1 MSERT
6 TSATWTRGIV
16 EALSA
21 TGLEGPALCAAA
33 SIETGVAEDASTA
46 YPTDKISL
54 LWQLAVERTGNPAI
68 AFAAARNVR
77 PAIFGV
83 VGYTM
88 MSSANLFDAL
98 ERLIRYLRI
107 LSNSAIVTMDLHG
120 HAIAVTLDLQGD
132 ALPIPRQRIEFD
144 LLTLFAF
151 CRWVSGGALWPLAV
165 ELTHD
170 VPGDVQPYLEAFQ
183 CAPRFNARGN
193 RVLLA
198 LADFQVPLPTHQAQL
213 AAVHDRF
220 AGARIDQLDRL
231 SVTCVQRVREL
242 IAGRLPDGEPGRTA
256 IARELRMTE
265 RTLQRRLQGEGTSF
279 HALVDGT
286 RRELARRYLAQSDLS
301 LAEVTYLLG
310 FASQGNFT
318 RACHRWFDTTPGQ
331 YRARA
336 AAMLAA
342 EVPDASV

>member
-6 TSATWTRGIV
+6 TSATWTMGIV

-33 SIETGVAEDASTA
+33 SIETGGAEDASTA

-83 VGYTM
+83 VGYAM

-107 LSNSAIVTMDLHG
+107 LSSSALVSMDLNG
-120 HAIAVTLDLQGD
+120 HAIAVTLDLQGG

-151 CRWVSGGALWPLAV
+151 CRWVSGEALKPLAV
-165 ELTHD
+165 ELAHD
-170 VPGDVQPYLEAFQ
+170 VPDDVQPYLEAFQ
-183 CAPRFNARGN
+183 CVPRFNAQGN

-198 LADFQVPLPTHQAQL
+198 LADFRAPLPTHQPQL

-220 AGARIDQLDRL
+220 AGARIDQLNKL
-231 SVTCVQRVREL
+231 PATCVQRVRGL
-242 IAGRLPDGEPGRTA
+242 IAGRLSNGESGRPA

-265 RTLQRRLQGEGTSF
+265 RTLQRRLQREGTSF
-279 HALVDGT
+279 HALVDDT
-286 RRELARRYLAQSDLS
+286 RRELARRYLAQRNLS